1 MAAAS
6 CTNKVFFFVSYEG
19 TRDHR
24 VVDTTV
30 TIPTPAMLRGD
41 FQGSDSPIYDP
52 LSGNA
57 DGTGRTQFQV
67 FPGDPNYALCNTASN
82 PQCLNI
88 IPAARMDPI
97 AQQIASHI
105 PANNIDRESR
115 NYFAQA
121 PFESD
126 RRQVDTKVDYNVNSK
141 FNLAGT
147 FGRPP
152 LQRRRC
158 RPSSVTRRSGSPLA
172 AAATRGTVTAT
183 PTGPP

>member
-1 MAAAS
+1 MPS
-6 CTNKVFFFVSYEG
+6 
-19 TRDHR
+19 
-24 VVDTTV
+24 
-30 TIPTPAMLRGD
+30 MLRGD
-41 FQGSDSPIYDP
+41 FSGSDSPIYDP
-52 LSGNA
+52 LTGNA

-67 FPGDPNYALCNTASN
+67 FPGDPNYALCNTATN

-105 PANNIDRESR
+105 PANNIDRASR
-115 NYFAQA
+115 NYFSQG

-126 RRQVDTKVDYNVNSK
+126 RRQVDTKIDYNVNSK

-152 LQRRRC
+152 FQDVGAHHIR
-158 RPSSVTRRSGSPLA
+158 
-172 AAATRGTVTAT
+172 
-183 PTGPP
+183 